1 MTEEERARL
10 EKARKTNRKRIL
22 IAAAVI
28 AVAVIV
34 TLLIYEFGSRN
45 PIKPEHNSTPM
56 TTDSMDKA
64 AVVFGEMHF
73 YPDSDL
79 VTKIT
84 LQDFPTVDYDSME
97 VVQSGKWEN
106 YYPEADRLII
116 ECSNGVILTIVK
128 SVKRTDKFGE
138 EFFEERFPEGYTYNE
153 MIAYSDFEIRSGY
166 PFLFACEPS
175 EEGDEYIYTYGFEV
189 NDMTEE
195 EGKAAITEVLE
206 SLRSYE

>member
-45 PIKPEHNSTPM
+45 PIDDDPGWPLM
-56 TTDSMDKA
+56 TTDSMEDGATVYGK
-64 AVVFGEMHF
+64 MHF
-73 YPDSDL
+73 YPEEEL
-79 VTKIT
+79 VTKVS
-84 LQDFPTVDYDSME
+84 LRDFDPIDVESME
-97 VVQSGKWEN
+97 LLSEGRWEK
-106 YYPEADRLII
+106 YSPDADRLII

-128 SVKRTDKFGE
+128 SVKRTDKSGE

>member
-22 IAAAVI
+22 IAAVVI

-34 TLLIYEFGSRN
+34 TLLIYEIGSRN
-45 PIKPEHNSTPM
+45 PVKPEHNSTPM
-56 TTDSMDKA
+56 TKDRMDKA
-64 AVVFGEMHF
+64 AVGFGKMHF

-79 VTKIT
+79 VIKIT

-97 VVQSGKWEN
+97 LVQSGKWEN

-128 SVKRTDKFGE
+128 SVKRTDKSGE
-138 EFFEERFPEGYTYNE
+138 EFFEE
-153 MIAYSDFEIRSGY
+153 
-166 PFLFACEPS
+166 
-175 EEGDEYIYTYGFEV
+175 
-189 NDMTEE
+189 
-195 EGKAAITEVLE
+195 
-206 SLRSYE
+206 

>member
-10 EKARKTNRKRIL
+10 EKARKTNRKKIL

-45 PIKPEHNSTPM
+45 PIDDDPGWPLM
-56 TTDSMDKA
+56 TTDSMEDGATVYGK
-64 AVVFGEMHF
+64 MHF
-73 YPDSDL
+73 YPEEEL
-79 VTKIT
+79 VTKVS
-84 LQDFPTVDYDSME
+84 LRDFDPIDVESME
-97 VVQSGKWEN
+97 LLSEGRWEK
-106 YYPEADRLII
+106 YSPDADRLII

-128 SVKRTDKFGE
+128 SVKRTDKSGE

>member
-22 IAAAVI
+22 IAAVVI

-45 PIKPEHNSTPM
+45 PIDDDPGWPYM
-56 TTDSMDKA
+56 VTDSMEDGATVYGK
-64 AVVFGEMHF
+64 MHF
-73 YPDSDL
+73 YPEEEL
-79 VTKIT
+79 VTKVS
-84 LQDFPTVDYDSME
+84 LRDFDPIDVESME
-97 VVQSGKWEN
+97 LLSEGRWEK
-106 YYPEADRLII
+106 YSPDADRLII

-128 SVKRTDKFGE
+128 SVKRTDKSGE

>member
-22 IAAAVI
+22 IAAVVI

-45 PIKPEHNSTPM
+45 PIDDDPGWPLM
-56 TTDSMDKA
+56 TTDSMEDGATVYGK
-64 AVVFGEMHF
+64 MHF
-73 YPDSDL
+73 YPEEEL
-79 VTKIT
+79 VTKVS
-84 LQDFPTVDYDSME
+84 LRDFDPIDVESME
-97 VVQSGKWEN
+97 LLSEGRWEK
-106 YYPEADRLII
+106 YSPDADRLII

-128 SVKRTDKFGE
+128 SVKRTDKSGE

>member
-45 PIKPEHNSTPM
+45 PIDDDPGWPLM
-56 TTDSMDKA
+56 TTDSMEDGATVYGK
-64 AVVFGEMHF
+64 MHF
-73 YPDSDL
+73 YPEEEL
-79 VTKIT
+79 VTKVSLRVFDPI
-84 LQDFPTVDYDSME
+84 DVESME
-97 VVQSGKWEN
+97 LLSEGRWEK
-106 YYPEADRLII
+106 YSPDADRLII

-128 SVKRTDKFGE
+128 SVKRTDKSGE

-206 SLRSYE
+206 SLCSYE